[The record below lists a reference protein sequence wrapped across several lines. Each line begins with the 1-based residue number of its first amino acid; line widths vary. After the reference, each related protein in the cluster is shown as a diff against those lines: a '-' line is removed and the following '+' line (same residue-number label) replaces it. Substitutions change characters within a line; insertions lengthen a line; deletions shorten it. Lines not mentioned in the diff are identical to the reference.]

1 MVSRSPRLARA
12 TSQPRIGGLIV
23 GVITF
28 ALSTLWAVASPVFS
42 IPDENAHGTKAI
54 AQVNG
59 QVIGDEVDGIRHLVV
74 DLPPGFEYRPD
85 ITCFAFQPEVTA
97 DCAPALGAEGGT
109 PWFNTWVGTYNP
121 VYYAVVGLPALA
133 LTGNDAVIAMRVVS
147 ALLSSALWGLAAA
160 CAMSSLRRQWA
171 PAGVVIVMSPMIV
184 YFSGAVNP
192 QGFEIAGAA
201 ALWWGGLRLAER
213 WRESAAHADLALLW
227 STVVAGAFAV
237 SNARATGPLWVLII
251 LFLLI
256 IVVGWRSTWR
266 GILQLRS
273 LPWLLAIAVPAG
285 FSALWTLI
293 VGSLSNQAE
302 ESDAPLVN
310 ASPVVGAWYM
320 IRQTPLFVQQAAGFF
335 GWLDTPLP
343 AFLYLLF
350 FGAVGIP
357 VIAVIATVGRSGVVR
372 FVVVV
377 LAAFVVPVALQ
388 AISVSQTGIIW
399 QGRYGLFLYIGVVI
413 VSCWL
418 LSHRD
423 SPGMDR
429 AARRLTP
436 LIAAMLGAFG
446 WAAFVLVLRRY
457 MIGIGTPITG
467 MLGDVA
473 WTPPISWVVLALLY
487 FLASLVLVAW
497 ATSAVRTSPL
507 TAVRLRQ
514 ER

>member
-1 MVSRSPRLARA
+1 MRKDGLFHTPSQTFTVIFVA
-12 TSQPRIGGLIV
+12 TFLLG
-23 GVITF
+23 
-28 ALSTLWAVASPVFS
+28 ALWAIASPVFS
-42 IPDENAHGTKAI
+42 VPDESAHASKAI
-54 AQVNG
+54 AQAHG
-59 QVIGDEVDGIRHLVV
+59 QGIGDEVEGIRHLVV

-121 VYYAVVGLPALA
+121 VYYAIVGLPALA

-147 ALLSSALWGLAAA
+147 ALLSSVLWGLAAA

-213 WRESAAHADLALLW
+213 WRGSPEHAQLGLLW

-251 LFLLI
+251 LFLVI
-256 IVVGWRSTWR
+256 NVVGWRSTWR

-273 LPWLLAIAVPAG
+273 VPWLLAIAAPAG
-285 FSALWTLI
+285 FSAVWTLI

-302 ESDAPLVN
+302 ASDAPLVN
-310 ASPVVGAWYM
+310 ASPLVGAWYM

-357 VIAVIATVGRSGVVR
+357 VVAVIATVGRSGIVR
-372 FVVVV
+372 FAVVA

-418 LSHRD
+418 LSDRD
-423 SPGMDR
+423 SRGMDR

-436 LIAAMLGAFG
+436 LMAALLAVFG

-457 MIGIGTPITG
+457 MIGIETPITA

-473 WTPPISWVVLALLY
+473 WAPPVSWVLLAVLY
-487 FLASLVLVAW
+487 VLASLVLVAW
-497 ATSAVRTSPL
+497 ATYAVRSPSLSAVTP
-507 TAVRLRQ
+507 RQ